1 MADFIDVS
9 LAADGDEF
17 CNELYHN
24 AYERYFE
31 LYEEGLSQDQIAQ
44 RIMNSSDRYVAEV
57 ALDLVVPK
65 YDLTVKNY
73 LDSMTAE
80 ATQLVMYVPR
90 SIIIYKVK
98 RIEKR
103 IKDISEKLLAL
114 DPGDIEGQKDILE
127 ELQDLN
133 RKKMIMNEK
142 LGRGFNRK

>member
-1 MADFIDVS
+1 
-9 LAADGDEF
+9 
-17 CNELYHN
+17 
-24 AYERYFE
+24 
-31 LYEEGLSQDQIAQ
+31 
-44 RIMNSSDRYVAEV
+44 
-57 ALDLVVPK
+57 
-65 YDLTVKNY
+65 
-73 LDSMTAE
+73 
-80 ATQLVMYVPR
+80 MYVPR

>member
-1 MADFIDVS
+1 
-9 LAADGDEF
+9 
-17 CNELYHN
+17 
-24 AYERYFE
+24 
-31 LYEEGLSQDQIAQ
+31 
-44 RIMNSSDRYVAEV
+44 MNSSDRYVAEV